1 MLILSQPSINPIAL
15 NFGFI
20 HIYWYGL
27 MYLFSFVFA
36 FYIGKRKLNKSS
48 LMDKED
54 FYKLI
59 LYCIIGVVIGGRLGY
74 FLFYDMSNISD
85 FLLFENGGMSFH
97 GGLSGVI
104 MAVFIY
110 SIENKKDFLKITDFI
125 APLVPFGLG
134 AGRIGNFINGEL
146 WGRVSDSYGGMI
158 FSKARNLDYTYVK
171 NNPHL
176 MEIFYKYNGL
186 PRYPSQLLEFFLEG
200 IVLFI
205 IITVYSKKERKK
217 GRISGVFLLCYGLFR
232 IFIEFFREP
241 DEQLGF
247 FFNVISMGQ
256 LLSLPL
262 LLAGLYLLTRN
273 ITE

>member
-1 MLILSQPSINPIAL
+1 MIILSQPSINPIAVSL
-15 NFGFI
+15 GFI

-27 MYLFSFVFA
+27 MYTFAFIFA
-36 FYIGKRKLNKSS
+36 FYVGEKKLKKNTFMEK
-48 LMDKED
+48 DD

-74 FLFYDMSNISD
+74 FLFYDIGKLGD

-97 GGLSGVI
+97 GGLLGVI
-104 MAVFIY
+104 IAVFIY
-110 SIENKKDFLKITDFI
+110 SIRNKKNFLRTTDFI
-125 APLVPFGLG
+125 VPLVPFGLG
-134 AGRIGNFINGEL
+134 AGRLGNFINGEL

-158 FSKARNLDYTYVK
+158 FSKAKEMDYTYAINHPK
-171 NNPHL
+171 L

-186 PRYPSQLLEFFLEG
+186 PRYPSQLLELFLEG
-200 IVLFI
+200 ILLFI
-205 IITVYSKKERKK
+205 IISVYSKKERKK
-217 GRISGVFLLCYGLFR
+217 GRISGLFLLCYGLFR

-247 FFNVISMGQ
+247 LFNEISMGQ

-262 LLAGLYLLTRN
+262 LFVGLYLLTRK

>member
-1 MLILSQPSINPIAL
+1 MIILSQPSINPIAVSL
-15 NFGFI
+15 GFI

-27 MYLFSFVFA
+27 MYTFA
-36 FYIGKRKLNKSS
+36 FIFALYVGEKKLKKNTFMEK
-48 LMDKED
+48 DD

-74 FLFYDMSNISD
+74 FLFYDIGKLGD

-97 GGLSGVI
+97 GGLLGVI
-104 MAVFIY
+104 IAVFIY
-110 SIENKKDFLKITDFI
+110 SIRNKKNFLRTTDFI
-125 APLVPFGLG
+125 VPLVPFGLG
-134 AGRIGNFINGEL
+134 AGRFGNFINGEL

-158 FSKARNLDYTYVK
+158 FSKAKEMDYTYAINHPK
-171 NNPHL
+171 L

-186 PRYPSQLLEFFLEG
+186 PRYPSQLLELFLEG

-205 IITVYSKKERKK
+205 IISVYSKKERKK
-217 GRISGVFLLCYGLFR
+217 GRISGLFLLCYGLFR

-247 FFNVISMGQ
+247 LFNEISMGQ

-262 LLAGLYLLTRN
+262 LFVGLYLLTRK

>member
-1 MLILSQPSINPIAL
+1 MIILSQPSINPIAVSL
-15 NFGFI
+15 GFI

-27 MYLFSFVFA
+27 MYTFA
-36 FYIGKRKLNKSS
+36 FIFALYVGEKKLKKNTFMEK
-48 LMDKED
+48 DD

-74 FLFYDMSNISD
+74 FLFYDIGKLGD

-97 GGLSGVI
+97 GGLLGVI
-104 MAVFIY
+104 IAVFIY
-110 SIENKKDFLKITDFI
+110 SIRNKKNFLRTTDFI
-125 APLVPFGLG
+125 VPLVPFGLG
-134 AGRIGNFINGEL
+134 AGRLGNFINGEL

-158 FSKARNLDYTYVK
+158 FSKAKEMDYTYAINHPK
-171 NNPHL
+171 L

-186 PRYPSQLLEFFLEG
+186 PRYPSQLLELFLEG

-205 IITVYSKKERKK
+205 IISVYSKKERKK
-217 GRISGVFLLCYGLFR
+217 GRISGLFLLCYGLFR

>member
-1 MLILSQPSINPIAL
+1 MIILSQPSINPIAVSL
-15 NFGFI
+15 GFI

-27 MYLFSFVFA
+27 MYTFA
-36 FYIGKRKLNKSS
+36 FIFALYVGEKKLKKNTFMEK
-48 LMDKED
+48 DD

-74 FLFYDMSNISD
+74 FLFYDIGKLGD

-97 GGLSGVI
+97 GGLLGVI
-104 MAVFIY
+104 IAVFIY
-110 SIENKKDFLKITDFI
+110 SIRNKKNFLRTTDFI
-125 APLVPFGLG
+125 VPLVPFGLG
-134 AGRIGNFINGEL
+134 AGRLGNFVNGEL

-158 FSKARNLDYTYVK
+158 FSKAKEMDYTYAINHPK
-171 NNPHL
+171 L

-186 PRYPSQLLEFFLEG
+186 PRYPSQLLELFLEG

-205 IITVYSKKERKK
+205 IISVYSKKERKK
-217 GRISGVFLLCYGLFR
+217 GRISGLFLLCYGLFR

-247 FFNVISMGQ
+247 LFNEISMGQ

-262 LLAGLYLLTRN
+262 LFVGLYLLTRN

>member
-1 MLILSQPSINPIAL
+1 MIILSQPSINPIAVSL
-15 NFGFI
+15 GFI

-27 MYLFSFVFA
+27 MYTFA
-36 FYIGKRKLNKSS
+36 FIFALYVGEKKLKKNTFMEK
-48 LMDKED
+48 DD

-74 FLFYDMSNISD
+74 FLFYDIGKLGD

-97 GGLSGVI
+97 GGLLGVI
-104 MAVFIY
+104 IAVFIY
-110 SIENKKDFLKITDFI
+110 SIRNKKNFLRTTDFI
-125 APLVPFGLG
+125 VPLVPFGLG
-134 AGRIGNFINGEL
+134 AGRLGNFINGEL

-158 FSKARNLDYTYVK
+158 FSKAKEMDYTYAINHPK
-171 NNPHL
+171 L

-186 PRYPSQLLEFFLEG
+186 PRYPSQLLELFLEG

-205 IITVYSKKERKK
+205 IISVYSKKERKK
-217 GRISGVFLLCYGLFR
+217 GRISGLFLLCYGLFR

-247 FFNVISMGQ
+247 FFNGISMGQ

-262 LLAGLYLLTRN
+262 LLVGLYLLTRN

>member
-1 MLILSQPSINPIAL
+1 MIILSQPSINPIAVSL
-15 NFGFI
+15 GFI

-27 MYLFSFVFA
+27 MYTFA
-36 FYIGKRKLNKSS
+36 FIFALYVGEKKLKKNTFMEK
-48 LMDKED
+48 DD

-74 FLFYDMSNISD
+74 FLFYDIGKLGD

-97 GGLSGVI
+97 GGLLGVI
-104 MAVFIY
+104 IAVFIY
-110 SIENKKDFLKITDFI
+110 SIRNKKNFLRTTDFI
-125 APLVPFGLG
+125 VPLVPFGLG
-134 AGRIGNFINGEL
+134 AGRLGNFINGEL

-158 FSKARNLDYTYVK
+158 FSKAKEMDYTYAINHPK
-171 NNPHL
+171 L

-186 PRYPSQLLEFFLEG
+186 PRYPSQLLELFLEG

-205 IITVYSKKERKK
+205 IISVYSKKERKK
-217 GRISGVFLLCYGLFR
+217 GRISGLFLLCYGLFR

-247 FFNVISMGQ
+247 LFNEISMGDRK
-256 LLSLPL
+256 SVV
-262 LLAGLYLLTRN
+262 
-273 ITE
+273 

>member
-1 MLILSQPSINPIAL
+1 MIILSQPSINPIAVSL
-15 NFGFI
+15 GFI

-27 MYLFSFVFA
+27 MYTFA
-36 FYIGKRKLNKSS
+36 FIFALYVGEKKLKKNTFMEK
-48 LMDKED
+48 DD

-74 FLFYDMSNISD
+74 FLFYDIGKLGD

-97 GGLSGVI
+97 GGLLGVI
-104 MAVFIY
+104 IAVFIY
-110 SIENKKDFLKITDFI
+110 SIRNKKNFLRTTDFI
-125 APLVPFGLG
+125 VPLVPFGLG
-134 AGRIGNFINGEL
+134 AGRLGNFINGEL

-158 FSKARNLDYTYVK
+158 FSKAKEMDYTYAINHPK
-171 NNPHL
+171 L

-186 PRYPSQLLEFFLEG
+186 PRYPSQLLELFLEG

-205 IITVYSKKERKK
+205 IISVYSKKERKK
-217 GRISGVFLLCYGLFR
+217 GRISGLFLLCYGLFR

-247 FFNVISMGQ
+247 LFNEISMGQ

-262 LLAGLYLLTRN
+262 LFVGLYLLTRN

>member
-1 MLILSQPSINPIAL
+1 MIILSQPSINPIAVSL
-15 NFGFI
+15 GFI

-27 MYLFSFVFA
+27 MYTFA
-36 FYIGKRKLNKSS
+36 FIFALHVGEKKLKKNTFMEK
-48 LMDKED
+48 DD

-74 FLFYDMSNISD
+74 FLFYDIGKLGD

-97 GGLSGVI
+97 GGLLGVI
-104 MAVFIY
+104 IAVFIY
-110 SIENKKDFLKITDFI
+110 SIRNKKNFLRTTDFI
-125 APLVPFGLG
+125 VPLVPFGLG
-134 AGRIGNFINGEL
+134 AGRLGNFINGEL

-158 FSKARNLDYTYVK
+158 FSKAKEMDYTYAINHPK
-171 NNPHL
+171 L

-186 PRYPSQLLEFFLEG
+186 PRYPSQLLELFLEG

-205 IITVYSKKERKK
+205 IISVYSKKERKK
-217 GRISGVFLLCYGLFR
+217 GRISGLFLLCYGLFR

-247 FFNVISMGQ
+247 LFNEISMGQ

-262 LLAGLYLLTRN
+262 LFVGLYLLTRN

>member
-1 MLILSQPSINPIAL
+1 MIILSQPSINPIAVSL
-15 NFGFI
+15 GFI

-27 MYLFSFVFA
+27 MYTVAFIFA
-36 FYIGKRKLNKSS
+36 LYVGEKKLKKNTFMEK
-48 LMDKED
+48 DD

-74 FLFYDMSNISD
+74 FLFYDIGKLGD

-97 GGLSGVI
+97 GGLLGVI
-104 MAVFIY
+104 IAVFIY
-110 SIENKKDFLKITDFI
+110 SIRNKKNFLRTTDFI
-125 APLVPFGLG
+125 VPLVPFGLG
-134 AGRIGNFINGEL
+134 AGRLGNFINGEL

-158 FSKARNLDYTYVK
+158 FSKAKEMDYTYAINHPK
-171 NNPHL
+171 L

-186 PRYPSQLLEFFLEG
+186 PRYPSQLLELFLEG

-205 IITVYSKKERKK
+205 IISVYSKKERKK
-217 GRISGVFLLCYGLFR
+217 GRISGLFLLCYGLFR

-247 FFNVISMGQ
+247 LFNEISMGQ

-262 LLAGLYLLTRN
+262 LFVGLYLLTRN

>member
-1 MLILSQPSINPIAL
+1 MIILSQPSINPIAVSL
-15 NFGFI
+15 GFI

-27 MYLFSFVFA
+27 MYTFA
-36 FYIGKRKLNKSS
+36 FIFALYVGEKKLKKNTFMEK
-48 LMDKED
+48 DD

-74 FLFYDMSNISD
+74 FLFYDIGKLGD

-97 GGLSGVI
+97 GGLLGVI
-104 MAVFIY
+104 IAVFIY
-110 SIENKKDFLKITDFI
+110 SIRNKKNFLRTTDFI
-125 APLVPFGLG
+125 VPLVPFGLG
-134 AGRIGNFINGEL
+134 AGRLGNFINGEL

-158 FSKARNLDYTYVK
+158 FSKAKEMDYTYAINHPK
-171 NNPHL
+171 L

-186 PRYPSQLLEFFLEG
+186 PRYPSQLLELFLEG

-205 IITVYSKKERKK
+205 IISVYSKKERKK
-217 GRISGVFLLCYGLFR
+217 GRISGLFLLCYGLFR

-247 FFNVISMGQ
+247 LFNEISMGQ

-262 LLAGLYLLTRN
+262 LFVGLYLLTRK

>member
-74 FLFYDMSNISD
+74 FLFYDISNISD

-158 FSKARNLDYTYVK
+158 FSKAKEMDYTYAINHPK
-171 NNPHL
+171 L

-186 PRYPSQLLEFFLEG
+186 PRYPSQLLELFLEG

-205 IITVYSKKERKK
+205 IISVYSKKERKK
-217 GRISGVFLLCYGLFR
+217 GRISGLFLLCYGLFR

-247 FFNVISMGQ
+247 LFNEISMGQ

-262 LLAGLYLLTRN
+262 LFVGLYLLTRK